1 MTPIRLRNNVI
12 FITGH
17 GLFTVPCG
25 ISLRKDG
32 LAVSA
37 GGERR
42 YIYLP
47 TSERQ
52 PRNWINAIRE
62 AIDALSMLRENLLTR
77 RALKMVYGEGYPGVY
92 GEYVSPNGVKLS
104 PRSYDPVENTIVYH
118 KTYGEALQHRLRSEQ
133 RYIQTYQFRGVHSE
147 PA

>member
-12 FITGH
+12 FINGH

-32 LAVSA
+32 FVVMA

-47 TSERQ
+47 TNERR
-52 PRNWINAIRE
+52 PRNWIKAIHE
-62 AIDALSMLRENLLTR
+62 AIDVLSTLRENLLTR
-77 RALKMVYGEGYPGVY
+77 RALKTAYGEDYPGVY
-92 GEYVSPNGVKLS
+92 GEYVSPNGVKLG

-118 KTYGEALQHRLRSEQ
+118 KTYGEALEHRLQSER
-133 RYIQTYQFRGVHSE
+133 RYIDTYLFRGVHSE